1 MELTGTSSVRE
12 ARHQPAKPKPAAKAE
27 KPEDEEPQQPVEDV
41 QGIDLDEEPPTT
53 PTQKSRCLPVTSKRL
68 WSVHELGFIDHK
80 GSLRDAYTSFVKK
93 CQAAG
98 TPLLQGIDLDEEPPT
113 TPTQKSRCL
122 PVTSKRLWSVHELG
136 FIDHKGSLRDAY
148 TSFVKKCQ
156 AAGTPVRN
164 MGAFKRRRNRT
175 IAEQQHPSSMA
186 GESNADL

>member
-12 ARHQPAKPKPAAKAE
+12 ARYQPAKPKPATKAE

-41 QGIDLDEEPPTT
+41 QGIDLDEEPP
-53 PTQKSRCLPVTSKRL
+53 P
-68 WSVHELGFIDHK
+68 
-80 GSLRDAYTSFVKK
+80 
-93 CQAAG
+93 
-98 TPLLQGIDLDEEPPT
+98 

-164 MGAFKRRRNRT
+164 MEQKKINDSFENVN
-175 IAEQQHPSSMA
+175 IA
-186 GESNADL
+186 